1 MSGKS
6 TYLRSAGINLVLA
19 FSGAPVCARSFR
31 CTPLEIYTC
40 MRISDNLEKNI
51 STFYAELLRIKTIV
65 EATAGSRPIFF
76 LLDEIF
82 KGTNS
87 LDRHTGAKILIKRL
101 IQNGAIGLV
110 STHDLE
116 LGELAQ
122 EQSAVK
128 NYHFQEHFKN
138 NQLHFDYQMQPGV
151 STTRNA
157 LYLMKA
163 AGIIVD
169 QE

>member
-1 MSGKS
+1 
-6 TYLRSAGINLVLA
+6 
-19 FSGAPVCARSFR
+19 
-31 CTPLEIYTC
+31 TC
-40 MRISDNLEKNI
+40 MRVSDNLEKNI
-51 STFYAELLRIKTIV
+51 SSFYAEILRIKSIV
-65 EATAGSRPIFF
+65 AATEGSRPVLF

-87 LDRHTGAKILIKRL
+87 LDRHTGAKILIKKL

-122 EQSAVK
+122 ELPTVT
-128 NYHFQEHFKN
+128 NYHFQEHFSN
-138 NQLHFDYQMQPGV
+138 DQLQFDYQLRPGI
-151 STTRNA
+151 SQTRNA

-163 AGIIVD
+163 AGISVD
-169 QE
+169 EESK